1 MMASR
6 PRSETLQ
13 QRRIKLWIPVA
24 PWGKFWMKSK
34 MSESLAFN
42 RQMVSKP
49 RVFKEWKKLAF
60 ICWSMLLVLTVLL
73 GEVKAPVTSRLS
85 PLSLLELTS
94 LMLLLLVMDWLE
106 ADEVAV
112 EVQLEAED
120 QLRIARQ
127 CKTGRTSF
135 QNSGWY
141 RTSLHFWQ
149 TCARTA
155 RSFWLGNRQKKS
167 WRNGLSCQSSSQ
179 VMNLK
184 EIEEISFPV
193 TNQNL
198 IWR

>member
-1 MMASR
+1 
-6 PRSETLQ
+6 
-13 QRRIKLWIPVA
+13 
-24 PWGKFWMKSK
+24 MKSK

-141 RTSLHFWQ
+141 RTSLHF
-149 TCARTA
+149 
-155 RSFWLGNRQKKS
+155 
-167 WRNGLSCQSSSQ
+167 
-179 VMNLK
+179 
-184 EIEEISFPV
+184 
-193 TNQNL
+193 
-198 IWR
+198 